1 VKSKKQSFSL
11 LSCSGRQQDL
21 SDSGLTDIDDPS
33 RLIAPRSQF
42 MKLGVTSASEDD
54 TEKAVTMK
62 STHSESDA
70 MPKRF
75 ILKNEYHSCRS
86 KAMSEDGQYGA
97 HIKEPD
103 FQPNCFA
110 RTRKLLKSDHAICLR
125 TQSQDK
131 VGLAVSKKDYETY
144 FYAYDPSYT
153 DCYGSNSQATLSSR
167 EENL

>member
-1 VKSKKQSFSL
+1 M
-11 LSCSGRQQDL
+11 SCSGRQQDL
-21 SDSGLTDIDDPS
+21 SDSGLTDIDDLS
-33 RLIAPRSQF
+33 KLIEPRPQVI
-42 MKLGVTSASEDD
+42 KLGPASASEDD
-54 TEKAVTMK
+54 TQRAVTVT

-75 ILKNEYHSCRS
+75 MLQNEYNSSRS
-86 KAMSEDGQYGA
+86 KAMSEDGQYGT

-103 FQPNCFA
+103 FQPSCFA
-110 RTRKLLKSDHAICLR
+110 RTRKLLRI
-125 TQSQDK
+125 QNQGK

-144 FYAYDPSYT
+144 FYAYDPTYT